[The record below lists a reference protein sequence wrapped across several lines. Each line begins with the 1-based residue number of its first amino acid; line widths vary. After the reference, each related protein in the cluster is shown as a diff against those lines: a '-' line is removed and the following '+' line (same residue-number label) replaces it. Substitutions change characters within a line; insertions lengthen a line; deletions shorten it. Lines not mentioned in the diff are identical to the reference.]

1 MALAILAFLA
11 GNEQKSAVMN
21 KCTFLR
27 PLAVNNGQQ
36 RSAATTDDDDDLTT
50 TYSFR
55 SSYFNGSRVGYRR
68 HASASNLIVLTTLFL
83 LALIGKHISLHF
95 TDSHQSQ

>member
-1 MALAILAFLA
+1 M
-11 GNEQKSAVMN
+11 

-36 RSAATTDDDDDLTT
+36 RSAATTDGDAVTT

-83 LALIGKHISLHF
+83 LALIGKHISLH
-95 TDSHQSQ
+95 